1 MLVKCKNEKGIE
13 CSLTMEEC
21 RIIYSALRHYSAYG
35 KETDVLEQ
43 ITDICEIMNGIDVEE
58 D

>member
-13 CSLTMEEC
+13 CSLTKEEC

-35 KETDVLEQ
+35 KESDILEQ
-43 ITDICEIMNGIDVEE
+43 ISDICEIMNVIDTEGK
-58 D
+58 